1 MSNVLIGDLEGVQ
14 NTGGKG
20 CLLKASSLWL
30 SGSLHFDFKLA
41 QVFRGIR
48 LGAYCQRRSTSTAES
63 SVRITQSQ
71 MIRAEPLLRKW
82 ISTSGLFDH
91 TVTL

>member
-14 NTGGKG
+14 KTGGKG

-48 LGAYCQRRSTSTAES
+48 LG
-63 SVRITQSQ
+63 SQ
-71 MIRAEPLLRKW
+71 AIAKGGQQVQQNPVL
-82 ISTSGLFDH
+82 GLH
-91 TVTL
+91 KAR